1 MKIVKITNLIKEELE
16 KRNIKQKDLA
26 KAVGIT
32 PVAINYFLSGKQN
45 IKLNNL
51 LKILDFLGLE
61 IEIKRKE

>member
-45 IKLNNL
+45 
-51 LKILDFLGLE
+51 
-61 IEIKRKE
+61 EIKRKE